1 MKAYRIEGKFLMGK
15 KWQPFVKEV
24 IGNSEEEARERILS
38 ILGSRHRVKRR
49 MINIA
54 SIKELSKDEIEDAVV
69 KYMVEK

>member
-24 IGNSEEEARERILS
+24 IGNNEEEARERILS

>member
-24 IGNSEEEARERILS
+24 IGNSEDEAMERIFS

-49 MINIA
+49 MIEIA